1 MNHNIFNSFSLVG
14 NIAKVNEIKEQ
25 SNGTKF
31 RYFTICQNT
40 KYKDKNGDVKDE
52 PNFFDIKIFEKHF
65 KYFENNLEVGKYINV
80 FGKVKV
86 YKDKNNKTVLT
97 LIGSDSRA
105 LQIDKQEEMFDYDWL
120 NEKNEMEVE

>member
-14 NIAKVNEIKEQ
+14 NIAKVNEVKEQ

-40 KYKDKNGDVKDE
+40 KYKDKNGETKDE
-52 PNFFDIKIFEKHF
+52 PNFYDIKIFEKNF
-65 KYFENNLEVGKYINV
+65 KNFENNLEVGKYINV

-86 YKDKNNKTVLT
+86 YKDKNNKTDMYI
-97 LIGSDSRA
+97 IGSDSRA
-105 LQIDKQEEMFDYDWL
+105 LSTEKQEEIFDYDWL
-120 NEKNEMEVE
+120 NENSEMEV

>member
-40 KYKDKNGDVKDE
+40 KYKDKNGETKDE
-52 PNFFDIKIFEKHF
+52 PNFYDIKIFEKNF
-65 KYFENNLEVGKYINV
+65 KNFENNLEVGKYINV

-86 YKDKNNKTVLT
+86 YKDKNNKTVVS

-105 LQIDKQEEMFDYDWL
+105 LSNEKQEEIVDYDWL
-120 NEKNEMEVE
+120 NENSEMEV

>member
-40 KYKDKNGDVKDE
+40 KYKDKNGETKDE
-52 PNFFDIKIFEKHF
+52 PNFYDIKIFEKNF
-65 KYFENNLEVGKYINV
+65 KNFENNLEVGKYINV

-86 YKDKNNKTVLT
+86 YKDKNNKTVVS

-105 LQIDKQEEMFDYDWL
+105 LSNEKQEEIFDYDWL
-120 NEKNEMEVE
+120 NENSEMEV